1 MAKKEETMSMV
12 DTFSEF
18 KELKNIDRTT
28 MISVLEE
35 SFRNVLAKMFGTDEN
50 FDIIVNP
57 DKGDFEIWRNRE
69 VVEDD
74 KVEDTN
80 LQISL
85 SEAKKID
92 EDYEVGEEVTDEVF
106 FEKFGRR
113 AILNLRQTL
122 ASKILE
128 LQKDAIY
135 NQYKDK
141 IGQLVSAEVYQ
152 IWKKEM
158 LLIDDEGNEM
168 ILPKS
173 EQIPGDFYR
182 KGETARAAILQ
193 VDNKNNNP
201 KIIVSRTSEDF
212 LRRLFE
218 LEVPEIHDGLI
229 TIHKVARI
237 PGERAKIAVESYDE
251 RIDPVGACVGV
262 KGSRIHGIVRELR
275 NENIDVINY
284 TTNTSLF
291 IQRALNPA
299 KISSIRLN
307 EEEKKAE
314 VFLKPEE
321 VSLAIGKGGLNIKL
335 ASMLTGY
342 TIDVYRDI
350 DESEEEDIYLDEF
363 KDEIDEWVIE
373 ALKSIGCATAKSV
386 LAKSRE
392 DAEKQQ
398 TKILTEYPNS
408 SNYYDATCLYSLMS
422 KPKQALLHLKIAFE
436 KGYRDFKH
444 IEVDDDL
451 DNIRITSEFQNLVK
465 EWQDKTTSSSH
476 NDLGQ
481 TQEHITKTYTIA
493 MKALPSGVY
502 EVPCKINDLPLKF
515 ILDTGASDV
524 TISSTDAKF
533 MLKNNYLHSQDII
546 GKRRYLTASGDI
558 IEGTKIKLRKIQI
571 GELELRNV
579 EASIVHN
586 QDAPL
591 LLGQSVLKRLG
602 RYNIDSSKSILTIT
616 TSESLIRTQ

>member
-1 MAKKEETMSMV
+1 MAKKEEAISMV

-50 FDIIVNP
+50 FDVIVNP

-69 VVEDD
+69 VVEDGQVSD
-74 KVEDTN
+74 PN

-92 EDYEVGEEVTDEVF
+92 NDYEVGEEVTDEVI

-135 NQYKDK
+135 NKYKYR
-141 IGQLVSAEVYQ
+141 IGQIVSAEVYQ

-158 LLIDDEGNEM
+158 LLIDDEGNELL
-168 ILPKS
+168 LPKT
-173 EQIPGDFYR
+173 EQIPSDFYR
-182 KGETARAAILQ
+182 KGETARAVVAR

-201 KIIVSRTSEDF
+201 KIIISRTSEEF
-212 LRRLFE
+212 LKRLFE

-229 TIHKVARI
+229 TIRKVARI
-237 PGERAKIAVESYDE
+237 PGERAKIAVESYDD

-262 KGSRIHGIVRELR
+262 KGARIHGIVRELR

-284 TTNTSLF
+284 TANTSLF
-291 IQRALNPA
+291 IQRSLSPA

-335 ASMLTGY
+335 ACMLTGY

-350 DESEEEDIYLDEF
+350 DETEEEDIYLDEF
-363 KDEIDEWVIE
+363 KDEIDGWVIE
-373 ALKSIGCATAKSV
+373 ALKAIGCATAKSV
-386 LAKSRE
+386 LAMSRE
-392 DAEKQQ
+392 ELIEKADLEENTVDEIINILKAE
-398 TKILTEYPNS
+398 
-408 SNYYDATCLYSLMS
+408 
-422 KPKQALLHLKIAFE
+422 FE
-436 KGYRDFKH
+436 
-444 IEVDDDL
+444 E
-451 DNIRITSEFQNLVK
+451 E
-465 EWQDKTTSSSH
+465 
-476 NDLGQ
+476 
-481 TQEHITKTYTIA
+481 
-493 MKALPSGVY
+493 
-502 EVPCKINDLPLKF
+502 
-515 ILDTGASDV
+515 
-524 TISSTDAKF
+524 
-533 MLKNNYLHSQDII
+533 
-546 GKRRYLTASGDI
+546 
-558 IEGTKIKLRKIQI
+558 
-571 GELELRNV
+571 
-579 EASIVHN
+579 
-586 QDAPL
+586 
-591 LLGQSVLKRLG
+591 
-602 RYNIDSSKSILTIT
+602 
-616 TSESLIRTQ
+616 